1 MIVTLRSTSL
11 AIVRHVSYLY
21 LFGKIKFLLL
31 LLLLELHPICL
42 VGSKNSLCHSQS
54 IRGHSQAYV

>member
-11 AIVRHVSYLY
+11 AIVRHVSCLY
-21 LFGKIKFLLL
+21 LFGKIKFLL

-42 VGSKNSLCHSQS
+42 VGSKNSLCHSHS